1 MRFAGAL
8 GDDDI
13 PMGTYIIMPVYFLP
27 GFLGDYFCG
36 ACDMLCSSK
45 EADEKNVWVVP
56 ADPIGRLRKGMGIKR
71 KGRLR

>member
-27 GFLGDYFCG
+27 GFLGDYLCG
-36 ACDMLCSSK
+36 ACDMLCSSE
-45 EADEKNVWVVP
+45 EADEK
-56 ADPIGRLRKGMGIKR
+56 KCMGSACR
-71 KGRLR
+71 PNWQAEERHGH